1 MRSGWEGVWGDHNQE
16 PTNLIDNFVDH
27 TTLQVYTFQE
37 NHVEVLKQ
45 LYV

>member
-1 MRSGWEGVWGDHNQE
+1 MGGGVGE

-37 NHVEVLKQ
+37 NQVEVLKQ
-45 LYV
+45 VYV